1 MRNAERPRTAPCFRR
16 DNEGDAQRSLPV
28 SLPESG
34 AERPRE
40 PRARRAPRWALPAT
54 RSGAPLLPRPL
65 PAHPA
70 APRAAGSRP
79 GRGRRRRD
87 GSRVRRR
94 RKRRRWALGLPRLA
108 AGPGGRLAPRGPH
121 VPPAGPRGRTERE
134 AEGEAAPAAA
144 GRPERGRPGRRG
156 RSREEEEA
164 AMEGLAGYVYK
175 AASEGR
181 VLTLAALLLNRSESD
196 IKYLLGYVSQH
207 GGQRSTPLIIAARN
221 GHTKVVRLLLE
232 HYRVQTQQTGT
243 VRFDGYVGP
252 AARCLGPGTGPG
264 GGGWMGPVL
273 LLLTVCLGPALGL
286 VVVCPGP
293 GCGVRTA
300 CRGLS

>member
-1 MRNAERPRTAPCFRR
+1 M
-16 DNEGDAQRSLPV
+16 
-28 SLPESG
+28 
-34 AERPRE
+34 
-40 PRARRAPRWALPAT
+40 
-54 RSGAPLLPRPL
+54 
-65 PAHPA
+65 
-70 APRAAGSRP
+70 
-79 GRGRRRRD
+79 
-87 GSRVRRR
+87 
-94 RKRRRWALGLPRLA
+94 RRRWALGLPRLA
-108 AGPGGRLAPRGPH
+108 AGPQGLAGPGGRLAPRGPH
-121 VPPAGPRGRTERE
+121 VPPAGHRGRTEEE
-134 AEGEAAPAAA
+134 AEGEAAPAAGQA

-243 VRFDGYVGP
+243 VRFDGYVELA
-252 AARCLGPGTGPG
+252 AARHCPDQKSVSVLARCKGSGP
-264 GGGWMGPVL
+264 
-273 LLLTVCLGPALGL
+273 
-286 VVVCPGP
+286 
-293 GCGVRTA
+293 
-300 CRGLS
+300 CRSPSWR

>member
-1 MRNAERPRTAPCFRR
+1 MCPPPGPEAGRSGRRREKRPRRPRAGP
-16 DNEGDAQRSLPV
+16 
-28 SLPESG
+28 SG
-34 AERPRE
+34 AG
-40 PRARRAPRWALPAT
+40 RAG
-54 RSGAPLLPRPL
+54 GA
-65 PAHPA
+65 A
-70 APRAAGSRP
+70 A
-79 GRGRRRRD
+79 GRRRR
-87 GSRVRRR
+87 
-94 RKRRRWALGLPRLA
+94 RRWR
-108 AGPGGRLAPRGPH
+108 GGRGTFTR
-121 VPPAGPRGRTERE
+121 
-134 AEGEAAPAAA
+134 
-144 GRPERGRPGRRG
+144 
-156 RSREEEEA
+156 
-164 AMEGLAGYVYK
+164 
-175 AASEGR
+175 
-181 VLTLAALLLNRSESD
+181 LLNRSESD